1 MQALEGISAELYR
14 AWMALAQSLLPGP
27 EDAFG
32 VGLVLLLIGV
42 FLLANALVFRSPRR
56 LVAEHFGAS
65 RVRLA
70 TIRSTIFQRLQA
82 HLGILFVMV
91 GLAAQLYGH
100 YGTPPAGDGPR
111 PFPKEWVGIVLFA
124 VVALELGGWWLS
136 HALFLRHVREHF
148 RAHPPALEGD
158 LALAR
163 ELGDLFGIAS
173 EGNDTVP
180 SYLARVRRRLDLVE
194 PSTTPQRAS
203 AREVRQGKEEG
214 FV

>member
-1 MQALEGISAELYR
+1 
-14 AWMALAQSLLPGP
+14 MALVQSLLPGP

-32 VGLVLLLIGV
+32 VGLVLLLIGT

-56 LVAEHFGAS
+56 LVAEHFGTPRA
-65 RVRLA
+65 RLA
-70 TIRSTIFQRLQA
+70 TIRATIFQRLQA

-100 YGTPPAGDGPR
+100 YGAPPASAGPR

-124 VVALELGGWWLS
+124 VVTLELGGWWLS

-148 RAHPPALEGD
+148 RAHPPALEAD

-163 ELGDLFGIAS
+163 ELGELFGIAS
-173 EGNDTVP
+173 DGNDTVP
-180 SYLARVRRRLDLVE
+180 SYLARVRGRLGLQE
-194 PSTTPQRAS
+194 TPPAAPRGP
-203 AREVRQGKEEG
+203 ARGSEEG

>member
-1 MQALEGISAELYR
+1 
-14 AWMALAQSLLPGP
+14 MALAQSLLPGP

-32 VGLVLLLIGV
+32 VGLVLLLIGT

-56 LVAEHFGAS
+56 LVAEHFGAP
-65 RVRLA
+65 RARLA
-70 TIRSTIFQRLQA
+70 TIRAAIFQRLQA

-100 YGTPPAGDGPR
+100 YGSAPASTGPR
-111 PFPKEWVGIVLFA
+111 PFPREWVGIVLFA
-124 VVALELGGWWLS
+124 VVVLELGGWWLS

-148 RAHPPALEGD
+148 RAHPPALEAD

-163 ELGDLFGIAS
+163 ELGELFGIAS
-173 EGNDTVP
+173 DGNDTVP
-180 SYLARVRRRLDLVE
+180 SYLARVRRRLGLSE
-194 PSTTPQRAS
+194 TPSAPGRAG
-203 AREVRQGKEEG
+203 ARGGTEEG